1 MKIKV
6 IVENVGDNHARL
18 EMEDDCEVNGI
29 GRLLEKLNRELSGDH
44 VPASSFAKTNPAMRN
59 GDGDDEPASGKAI
72 NALWAAA
79 QNNETDVESVCREY
93 GVDPK
98 HVSKRDFRQ
107 MTHDLNERSGC
118 RKQ

>member
-29 GRLLEKLNRELSGDH
+29 GRLLEKLNRELSGGH
-44 VPASSFAKTNPAMRN
+44 VPASSFTEINPTMRN
-59 GDGDDEPASGKAI
+59 RNGDDEPASEEAKR
-72 NALWAAA
+72 ALWAAA
-79 QNNETDVESVCREY
+79 QNNGTDVESVCREY

-98 HVSKRDFRQ
+98 HISKQECWQ
-107 MTHDLNERSGC
+107 MTHDLNELSGYG
-118 RKQ
+118 K